1 MKKDVLLRQVVKGHV
16 MKDSTIMTHM
26 NWSALH
32 CVIEL
37 YLPAS
42 VERNAPKTL
51 WQCTAVS
58 CGFLRLGLTGRVISA
73 EIDVHAEARPV

>member
-58 CGFLRLGLTGRVISA
+58 CGYEGVGVRGEVIA
-73 EIDVHAEARPV
+73 GEFV